1 MLTFLKQDSTYN
13 TTVGNNTQY
22 NTSLTLNEYRWTF
35 INIKNT
41 QVLWEKKISLHNNI
55 VISLQTNL
63 VIKLFCL

>member
-41 QVLWEKKISLHNNI
+41 QVLWKK
-55 VISLQTNL
+55 
-63 VIKLFCL
+63 KLAYKIT